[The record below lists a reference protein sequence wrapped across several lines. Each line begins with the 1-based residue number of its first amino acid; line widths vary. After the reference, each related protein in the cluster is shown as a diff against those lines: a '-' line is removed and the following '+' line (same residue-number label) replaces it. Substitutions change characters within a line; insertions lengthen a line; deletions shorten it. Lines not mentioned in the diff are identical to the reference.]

1 MRSQRFTAMQLIQ
14 LERDDWNF
22 FCPATGEPVFKETGE
37 PNASTVR
44 GFWCH
49 EVPDE
54 PELLCDEL
62 QPQWAAHVAI
72 QDALDDGVDVVAFLK
87 SVDKPGWVAFEVT
100 SCGFACGPVSS
111 TTWTVLDLNCSAE

>member
-1 MRSQRFTAMQLIQ
+1 MQLIQ

-22 FCPATGEPVFKETGE
+22 FCPATGQPVSKDMGE

-49 EVPDE
+49 EVPEE

-62 QPQWAAHVAI
+62 QPQWAAHVVI
-72 QDALDDGVDVVAFLK
+72 QDALEDGVDVVAFLK
-87 SVDKPGWVAFEVT
+87 SVDKPGWVVFEIT
-100 SCGFACGPVSS
+100 TCGFACGQLRS

>member
-1 MRSQRFTAMQLIQ
+1 MKNKSGSQQDNRSQNAQYYPNEPF
-14 LERDDWNF
+14 
-22 FCPATGEPVFKETGE
+22 TGEPVFKETGGA
-37 PNASTVR
+37 NGSTVC

-49 EVPDE
+49 EVPDGR
-54 PELLCDEL
+54 ELLCDEL
-62 QPQWAAHVAI
+62 EPQWAAHVAI
-72 QDALDDGVDVVAFLK
+72 QDALEDGVDVVAFLK